1 MGGRGNQISGSK
13 SMLVS
18 SDKTKGLDN
27 APKRSTTVS
36 PSPAKKM
43 SLSSPGM
50 SPKENVFASLR
61 NLKKKIANAKQAARD
76 EAKNKYES
84 LKGAPL
90 VTMATIK
97 KSELVVESVKSVSAD
112 IELEGRALFVLGPTN
127 PLRRFTKAIVSHKQ
141 FDNLILLLIAVSTI
155 LLCMEMPLQD
165 PDSYYNK
172 VLAVLDRV
180 MTILFIIE
188 MCLKILTFG
197 FTFGATAYLKSGW
210 NVMDFIIVMVSI
222 FDLLPIDAD
231 ISFIKVIRLLRVLR
245 PLRMIAKNKGM
256 KIAVESIIKSIPEF
270 GHLLL
275 ISFMFLGLFSII
287 GVTFFKGLFY
297 YCDMTNISL
306 YED

>member
-1 MGGRGNQISGSK
+1 MGSRGNQISGSK

-18 SDKTKGLDN
+18 SDKTRGLDN

-36 PSPAKKM
+36 PSPPKKM

-141 FDNLILLLIAVSTI
+141 FDNLVLFLIAVSTI
-155 LLCMEMPLQD
+155 LLCMEMPLLD

-297 YCDMTNISL
+297 YCDMANISL
-306 YED
+306 DD